1 MALPYSRPHPAHPL
15 SNNISYRLQER
26 AIDIPFQDN
35 HANGRAPIKTS
46 MEKKS
51 NDFERIRSLSY
62 KIMRLALQGLLRV
75 DFLHEASKILMD
87 FSGSDSVG
95 MWLNERGKFYRC
107 KVSRS
112 AKEPFH
118 FEIMPIKKDKTGRS
132 IPQLRENTWQE
143 WLSRDI
149 FLGKFDPSL
158 PCFTKTGSFWTGE
171 IEKILPL
178 IHTTENKL
186 QKKNLTNDRRFHSF
200 SFIPISA
207 EKENI
212 GLMQLKKRSKYFY
225 QNQDV
230 EFFEGAAHTVGVA
243 LLHRRAQ
250 VELRERVKEMTCLY
264 GIAKLQEQED
274 VSLDDI
280 LQGIVEI
287 LPPAWLYPDI
297 ASARITLDAKIFATS
312 LFCEGGEKQ
321 TAEIIIN
328 DQKRGMVEVVY
339 SENKPELDEG
349 PFLKEERRLID
360 TIAREIALIMERKQ
374 SEIEKEKLQDQLRHA
389 DRLATIGQLSAGV
402 AHELNE
408 PIGSIMGFAQLIKKN
423 SDLPEQAQKDIEKI
437 MKASLHAREVIKK
450 LMLFARQMPPQKTSV
465 NLNQIIEEGLYFLES
480 RCAKEGIKVVRKLA
494 EDLSEVTADP
504 AQMTQVLVNII
515 VNAIQ
520 AMPEGG
526 MLTIQT
532 QNSGKFVKLCIEDTG
547 AGIKEKEL
555 KQIFLPFF
563 TTKDIG
569 KGTGLGLAVVHGIV
583 TSHGGSIHVDSKV
596 NEGTRFTIRLPIA
609 D

>member
-1 MALPYSRPHPAHPL
+1 
-15 SNNISYRLQER
+15 
-26 AIDIPFQDN
+26 
-35 HANGRAPIKTS
+35 
-46 MEKKS
+46 MEKKR
-51 NDFERIRSLSY
+51 NDFERIRNLSY
-62 KIMRLALQGLLRV
+62 RIMRLSLQGLLRV
-75 DFLHEASKILMD
+75 DFLHEASKILME
-87 FSGSDSVG
+87 FSGSDAVG

-107 KVSRS
+107 EVTRS
-112 AKEPFH
+112 EEEPFH
-118 FEIMPIKKDKTGRS
+118 FEIMPGQTDDSGRLVPQLKKDSCEDR
-132 IPQLRENTWQE
+132 
-143 WLSRDI
+143 LSRDI
-149 FLGKFDPSL
+149 FIG
-158 PCFTKTGSFWTGE
+158 TKKGSFWTGSITNKE
-171 IEKILPL
+171 DRNKISIETGEFRSLV
-178 IHTTENKL
+178 
-186 QKKNLTNDRRFHSF
+186 
-200 SFIPISA
+200 FIPISI

-212 GLMQLKKRSKYFY
+212 GLLQLKSRAEDFFTY
-225 QNQDV
+225 QEV
-230 EFFEGAAHTVGVA
+230 EFFKGAAHTVGVA

-264 GIAKLQEQED
+264 GIAKLQERED
-274 VSLDDI
+274 ISLDNI

-297 ASARITLDAKIFATS
+297 ASARIVLDAKTFETP
-312 LFCEGGEKQ
+312 LFRWGGERQ
-321 TAEIIIN
+321 TAEIIIEG
-328 DQKRGMVEVVY
+328 QPRGMVEVVY

-349 PFLKEERRLID
+349 PFLKEERKLID
-360 TIAREIALIMERKQ
+360 AVAREIALIMERKQ
-374 SEIEKEKLQDQLRHA
+374 SDFEKERLQDQLRHA

-408 PIGSIMGFAQLIKKN
+408 PIGSIMGFAQLVKKN
-423 SDLPEQAQKDIEKI
+423 PDLPEQAQKDIEKI

-450 LMLFARQMPPQKTSV
+450 LMLFARQMPPQKTNV

-520 AMPEGG
+520 AMPDGG
-526 MLTIQT
+526 ILTIQT
-532 QNSGKFVKLCIEDTG
+532 ENTGRSVTLHIEDTG
-547 AGIKEKEL
+547 VGIKEKEL

-563 TTKDIG
+563 TTKDVG

-596 NEGTRFTIRLPIA
+596 DEGTWFTIQLPIA
-609 D
+609 NRTE

>member
-1 MALPYSRPHPAHPL
+1 
-15 SNNISYRLQER
+15 
-26 AIDIPFQDN
+26 
-35 HANGRAPIKTS
+35 
-46 MEKKS
+46 MEQKR

-62 KIMRLALQGLLRV
+62 RIMRLALQGLLRV

-87 FSGSDSVG
+87 FSGSDAVG

-107 KVSRS
+107 EVSRS

-118 FEIMPIKKDKTGRS
+118 FEIVPGQIDDSGGLVPRLKKD
-132 IPQLRENTWQE
+132 TWE
-143 WLSRDI
+143 ERLSRDI
-149 FLGKFDPSL
+149 FIGVK
-158 PCFTKTGSFWTGE
+158 KGSFWTGSVSNKRE
-171 IEKILPL
+171 RNNKSIETGEFRSLVL
-178 IHTTENKL
+178 IPV
-186 QKKNLTNDRRFHSF
+186 S
-200 SFIPISA
+200 I

-212 GLMQLKKRSKYFY
+212 GLLQLKSRAENFFTH
-225 QNQDV
+225 QEV
-230 EFFEGAAHTVGVA
+230 EFFRGAAHTVGVA

-250 VELRERVKEMTCLY
+250 VELRERVKEMTSLY
-264 GIAKLQEQED
+264 GIAKLQERED
-274 VSLDDI
+274 ISLDDI

-297 ASARITLDAKIFATS
+297 ASARITLDAKTFETTR
-312 LFCEGGEKQ
+312 FREGGEKQ
-321 TAEIIIN
+321 TAEIIIE
-328 DQKRGMVEVVY
+328 DRQRGLVEVVY
-339 SENKPELDEG
+339 SESKPELDEG
-349 PFLKEERRLID
+349 PFLKEERKLID
-360 TIAREIALIMERKQ
+360 TVAREIALIMERTQ
-374 SEIEKEKLQDQLRHA
+374 SAIEKERLQDQLRHA

-423 SDLPEQAQKDIEKI
+423 PDLPEQAKKDVEKI

-450 LMLFARQMPPQKTSV
+450 LMIFARQMPPQKTSV

-480 RCAKEGIKVVRKLA
+480 RCVKEGIKVVRKLA

-520 AMPEGG
+520 AMPQGG

-532 QNSGKFVKLCIEDTG
+532 QNTGKSITLCIEDTG
-547 AGIKEKEL
+547 VGIKEKEL
-555 KQIFLPFF
+555 AQIFLPFF
-563 TTKDIG
+563 TTKDVG

-583 TSHGGSIHVDSKV
+583 TSHGGAIHVDSKV
-596 NEGTRFTIRLPIA
+596 DEGTRFTIQLPIA
-609 D
+609 DRTEEQEDLS